1 MSQVPV
7 NKEKATEDRPIAYSY
22 VRFSTAKQEL
32 GDSLR
37 RQVAMAREYADKHG
51 LRLSERSFQ
60 DLGVSGFK
68 GKNAEDGALG
78 AFRSAVKSG
87 IIASGSYLLIEQF
100 DRLSRDQVTKA
111 LRLLLDLVED
121 LGITVVTMVDG
132 KVWDAETVKDV
143 TNVLTSVILMSR
155 AHEESKAKSKRLSEV
170 WGEKKKKAVE
180 GTAKRI
186 VTSEGP
192 RWLRAKEDKTGFE
205 VIPEL
210 AESVRKVYAMRLAG
224 HGVVSIVNR
233 ANAEGWPVP
242 GKPPLRKPDETP
254 EEYEQRTKGAMTWH
268 TSLVGRLLRSRAV
281 LGEYQPHKNV
291 GDNREAVGDPVPGYY
306 PAIIDEDTFVRAQAV
321 RDRRGAFP
329 GRRDASY
336 KNWLQG
342 LLRCACG
349 HSMVRKNKDS
359 KAQPG
364 YARYYCS
371 ARNRGVSKCAGANAE
386 QLENAVLYVVSAVA
400 PSHFD
405 GTARIDKLK
414 GEIDALEVDL
424 KARTEVRDNYA
435 DAIGRPGK
443 APLGSLLQRLEQAEA
458 QVAETQAALQR
469 ARAEIAE
476 LSNDVDGV
484 FQGVLEKARS
494 LSTLDERAELREEL
508 GRIIRKVEVFEPQG
522 YIRVHLRGDD
532 EDPIVQ
538 LLRPDGRLPGVT
550 IEPVH

>member
-1 MSQVPV
+1 MSQAPV
-7 NKEKATEDRPIAYSY
+7 NKEKASEDRPIAYSY

-224 HGVVSIVNR
+224 HGVVFIVNR

-254 EEYEQRTKGAMTWH
+254 EEYEQRTNGAMTWH

-291 GDNREAVGDPVPGYY
+291 GDDRKAVGAPVPGYY

-405 GTARIDKLK
+405 GTERIDKLK

-424 KARTEVRDNYA
+424 KARIEVRDNYA

-538 LLRPDGRLPGVT
+538 LLRPDGILPGVP